1 METKR
6 LRRGRGTVAV
16 GALAIIAVF
25 MIAVTCFAM
34 LIAEYNR
41 YVYVVKATSEKL
53 LMRGKEELVVEQI
66 SNRKIKVRNEGSI
79 TSFVIGVFALN
90 PTDNNIKYVRLDAP
104 ASVKILSTEDIDL
117 SETVPTGWRVSVLTA
132 YGNIFWEE
140 IWT

>member
-1 METKR
+1 LEDKR
-6 LRRGRGTVAV
+6 LGNRGTVAV

-79 TSFVIGVFALN
+79 TSFVIGPSTRRTTMLSMLGS
-90 PTDNNIKYVRLDAP
+90 TRLQA
-104 ASVKILSTEDIDL
+104 
-117 SETVPTGWRVSVLTA
+117 
-132 YGNIFWEE
+132 
-140 IWT
+140 